1 MARDSSLDKKQ
12 LLQEITP
19 EALIEIESE
28 PQSQPEPVIKPKR
41 KAKAK
46 RKSRAKK
53 KVLQEIYGDDL

>member
-1 MARDSSLDKKQ
+1 MARNSSLDKKQ

-19 EALIEIESE
+19 EALIESE